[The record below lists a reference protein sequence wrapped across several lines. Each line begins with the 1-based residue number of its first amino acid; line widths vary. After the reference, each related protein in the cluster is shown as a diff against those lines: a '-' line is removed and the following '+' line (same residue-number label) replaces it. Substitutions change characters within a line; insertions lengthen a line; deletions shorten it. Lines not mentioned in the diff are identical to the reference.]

1 MRRKSFYKFKKDFV
15 IAFVE
20 TAKKHSSLSAE
31 EYLLGMSGHVL
42 LDFAI
47 ALKID
52 EVVLARNPHGI
63 STKESSDNLICD
75 LVTSIL
81 EKVGR

>member
-1 MRRKSFYKFKKDFV
+1 
-15 IAFVE
+15 
-20 TAKKHSSLSAE
+20 
-31 EYLLGMSGHVL
+31 MSGHVL

-63 STKESSDNLICD
+63 STKESSDNLIRD